1 MKNIWKKIKSFFNNL
16 VEKVSSK
23 LAVLSLYG
31 ESPSDIPLKKDGTPD
46 KRYTK
51 NK

>member
-1 MKNIWKKIKSFFNNL
+1 LKKIWKKIKSFFNNL
-16 VEKVSSK
+16 VD
-23 LAVLSLYG
+23 G

-46 KRYTK
+46 RRYIK